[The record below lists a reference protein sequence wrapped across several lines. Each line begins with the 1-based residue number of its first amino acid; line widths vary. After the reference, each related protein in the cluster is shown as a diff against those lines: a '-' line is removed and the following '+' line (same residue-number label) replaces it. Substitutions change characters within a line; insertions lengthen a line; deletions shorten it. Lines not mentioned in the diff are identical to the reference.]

1 MSAMKMAKPSGV
13 KLVMK
18 TIDDSIKALNSG
30 VTDKYK
36 LFILCE
42 SVADMYQLVKVPTIK
57 EVNLGGMKNGN
68 AKQISKAVHLSE
80 TDIAQIKELT
90 NEGIELT
97 VQLVPDDQKVA
108 INKLLN

>member
-1 MSAMKMAKPSGV
+1 
-13 KLVMK
+13 MK

-42 SVADMYQLVKVPTIK
+42 SVADMYQLVKEVPTIK
-57 EVNLGGMKNGN
+57 EVNLGGMKKMGKRAN
-68 AKQISKAVHLSE
+68 KFQKAVHLSE

>member
-1 MSAMKMAKPSGV
+1 
-13 KLVMK
+13 
-18 TIDDSIKALNSG
+18 
-30 VTDKYK
+30 
-36 LFILCE
+36 
-42 SVADMYQLVKVPTIK
+42 
-57 EVNLGGMKNGN
+57 MKNGETR
-68 AKQISKAVHLSE
+68 KQISKAVHLSE

>member
-1 MSAMKMAKPSGV
+1 MGKRANK
-13 KLVMK
+13 
-18 TIDDSIKALNSG
+18 
-30 VTDKYK
+30 
-36 LFILCE
+36 F
-42 SVADMYQLVKVPTIK
+42 Q
-57 EVNLGGMKNGN
+57 
-68 AKQISKAVHLSE
+68 KAVHLSE